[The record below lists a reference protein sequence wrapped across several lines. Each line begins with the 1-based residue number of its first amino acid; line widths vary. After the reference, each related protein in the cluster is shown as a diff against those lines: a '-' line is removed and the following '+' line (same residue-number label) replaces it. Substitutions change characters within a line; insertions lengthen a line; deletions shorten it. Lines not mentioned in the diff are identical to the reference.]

1 MLFGILTLLVALTI
15 SGVAIYYSVAG
26 LVAIFAAASIPIII
40 MGGALEIGKLVAAV
54 WLHKYWSRAAW
65 WLRIYLSVAVL
76 VLMFITSMGI
86 FGFLSKAHIEQTAA
100 ANEQVATLA
109 RFDAEIIRE
118 QEIIARANERI
129 AKAEADANKEDVG
142 IQEKLDKEQ
151 ERIDSAYTRR
161 QPSIQ
166 EQLAII
172 SAAELT
178 LGERVAVFEDEIT
191 SLDTEI
197 SRLNGLVTEYRSEL
211 ASANVASVE
220 AQVQPYRDQIAE
232 LDADLVKLNDQ
243 AIGYEARIA
252 ELVPDLSAIATL
264 KEQIAVLENRIS
276 ELAPDYS
283 AVDTLQEQISAVE
296 QQIVLVTNKLQ
307 SRERDKIKEGQAVI
321 GVTSD
326 GLFGG
331 NTTRAYNA
339 WLEAQR
345 VRINELQGQETTLKA
360 QAQDVIAVE
369 RERLSGL
376 ITNLQN
382 QSSEIRNTAQS
393 TVTAERER
401 LTGLVT
407 NIRGAQTESVQNR
420 KQGLLDT
427 IERIRND
434 ASSSLQTQ
442 RDNIQAKINIVLN
455 TDIPAVREQR
465 KLAQDSITNLR
476 NSPDLKIESAQ
487 AEIARLRELAEA
499 EIAQSQN
506 VIERL
511 RAEVQIGEDVDLDTL
526 TDNQL
531 ARIKTANDNIDLIT
545 NQKFALQSEARKLEA
560 EVGPVKYLAEFIY
573 EDADRTTLEDAVRWV
588 ILIIIFVF
596 DPLAVALLI
605 SAQYIFEWRREERNG
620 RTNKLTNRNIQN
632 DDVEHNERD
641 READDEKSL
650 SGRSDVE
657 PTEEQVSDS
666 NKAQEQTS
674 TKQDT
679 RGSVTASKKVDNK
692 WKETGAGSM
701 GIKDPGPMSITIK
714 PKPDNKK
721 VDMSAYNPYTD
732 TRPTEQL
739 TKEEIEAREI
749 IWPDG
754 YDGKLSPPKPFKDK
768 E

>member
-54 WLHKYWSRAAW
+54 WLHKYWDRAAW
-65 WLRIYLSVAVL
+65 WLRVYLSVAVL

-100 ANEQVATLA
+100 ANEQVATLE
-109 RFDAEIIRE
+109 RFDAEIGRE
-118 QEIIARANERI
+118 QEIITRANERI
-129 AKAEADANKEDVG
+129 AKGEADADKEDVG
-142 IQEKLDKEQ
+142 IQAKIDKEQ
-151 ERIDSAYTRR
+151 ERIDGAYTRR

-166 EQLAII
+166 EQLDII
-172 SAAELT
+172 SAAELA
-178 LGERVAVFEDEIT
+178 LDGRVAVFSDEIA

-197 SRLNGLVTEYRSEL
+197 VRLNGLVSEL
-211 ASANVASVE
+211 RTQLSNTSVASVE
-220 AQVQPYRDQIAE
+220 EQIQPYRDQITQ
-232 LDADLVKLNDQ
+232 LDNDITRLDTQAAD
-243 AIGYEARIA
+243 YEARIS
-252 ELVPDLSAIATL
+252 ELV
-264 KEQIAVLENRIS
+264 
-276 ELAPDYS
+276 PDYS
-283 AVDTLQEQISAVE
+283 AVDTLKAQITAIEES
-296 QQIVLVTNKLQ
+296 IVITTNKLQ
-307 SRERDKIKEGQAVI
+307 SRERAKIQEGQAVI

-326 GLFGG
+326 GLFGS
-331 NTTRAYNA
+331 NTTRALNA
-339 WLEAQR
+339 WVTAQQD
-345 VRINELQGQETTLKA
+345 RIAQLQSQETELRS
-360 QAQDVIAVE
+360 QAQLVI
-369 RERLSGL
+369 
-376 ITNLQN
+376 
-382 QSSEIRNTAQS
+382 SS
-393 TVTAERER
+393 ERER

-407 NIRGAQTESVQNR
+407 GLRGSQTESVQAR

-427 IERIRND
+427 IDRIRND

-442 RDNIQAKINIVLN
+442 RDNIQTKITIVLD

-465 KLAQDSITNLR
+465 KLAQDSITDLR
-476 NSPDLKIESAQ
+476 NSPDRKIENAQ
-487 AEIARLRELAEA
+487 AEMARLRELAEA
-499 EIAQSQN
+499 EISQSQS

-511 RAEVQIGEDVDLDTL
+511 RAEIQIGDDVDLDAL
-526 TDNQL
+526 TDAQL
-531 ARIKTANDNIDLIT
+531 ARIKTANDNIDRIT
-545 NQKFALQSEARKLEA
+545 NEKFALQAEARKLEA

-605 SAQYIFEWRREERNG
+605 SAQYIFEWQKEERNG

-657 PTEEQVSDS
+657 PAEEQVSDS

-679 RGSVTASKKVDNK
+679 RGSAAASKKVDNK